1 MSERADLLVI
11 ENGERAAGTF
21 SEAEMARRL
30 GSLRALMA
38 VAGLDAA
45 VLTSMHNIHYYSDF
59 LYCSFGRPFGLVV
72 TEDRATAVAANVDYG
87 QPWRRA
93 GDTVTYTDW
102 RQDSFY
108 RAIRH
113 LASGKR
119 RVGVEFDHLT
129 VERFD
134 KMKAALGHAELL
146 DIGVETMHQ
155 RMVKSAEE
163 IALIESAAQIADIGG
178 WACVD
183 AIAAGTGEHEVAL
196 AGTNAMVHEIARRH
210 PETEIRDTWVWLQ
223 SGINTDGAHNPVTT
237 RKIAVGDIMTMN
249 CFPMIAGYYA
259 ALERTLFCEDTDD
272 EHLRYWNIN
281 LDVHRRGLSLIRPGV
296 RCCDI
301 AMELND
307 LCASHGVLS
316 RRSFGYGHSFGILSH
331 YYGREAGLE
340 LREDVGTV
348 LEPGMVLSMEPMIT
362 IPDGEPGA
370 GGYREH
376 DILIVTESGARNITG
391 FPLDPD
397 HNIIRN

>member
-11 ENGERAAGTF
+11 ENGERVAGTF
-21 SEAEMARRL
+21 SETEMARRL
-30 GSLRALMA
+30 GSLRSLLE

-45 VLTSMHNIHYYSDF
+45 VFSSMHNIHYYSDF

-72 TEDRATAVAANVDYG
+72 TEDRATVVAANVDYG
-87 QPWRRA
+87 QPRRRA
-93 GDTVTYTDW
+93 GDTLTYTDW
-102 RQDSFY
+102 RQDSYF
-108 RAIRH
+108 RAIRQ
-113 LASGKR
+113 LAEGRR

-134 KMKAALGHAELL
+134 RIKAALPHAELL
-146 DIGVETMHQ
+146 DISAETMRQ

-163 IALIESAAQIADIGG
+163 IVLIESAAQIADIGG
-178 WACVD
+178 RACID
-183 AIAAGTGEHEVAL
+183 AIAPGVGEHEVAL
-196 AGTNAMVHEIARRH
+196 AGTDAMVREIARRH

-237 RKIAVGDIMTMN
+237 RKIAFGDIMTMN

-259 ALERTLFCEDTDD
+259 ALERTLFCEDADD

-281 LDVHRRGLSLIRPGV
+281 LDVHRRGLSLIRPTV

-301 AMELND
+301 ALELND

-340 LREDVGTV
+340 LREDVETV

-376 DILIVTESGARNITG
+376 DILVVTESGARNITG
-391 FPLDPD
+391 FPLGPD
-397 HNIIRN
+397 HNITRN